1 MAESKRLVSDKI
13 GGGNFYFLQPDAT
26 TYHMVKPGGGSSQPS
41 QWRLTAC
48 ELVNG
53 TTSE

>member
-26 TYHMVKPGGGSSQPS
+26 TYHMVKPGGGVLLNPLS
-41 QWRLTAC
+41 
-48 ELVNG
+48 G
-53 TTSE
+53 D